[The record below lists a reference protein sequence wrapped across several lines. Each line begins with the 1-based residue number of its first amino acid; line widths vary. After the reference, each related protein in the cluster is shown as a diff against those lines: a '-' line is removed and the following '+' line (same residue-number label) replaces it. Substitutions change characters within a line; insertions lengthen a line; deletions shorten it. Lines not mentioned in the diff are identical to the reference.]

1 MMNRLTTVSLTTS
14 LLLSSGYLFAD
25 DRSSNISI
33 DDSHINNIIAHSE
46 IAKTEFVVDLG
57 WDSKYV
63 SEGRNN
69 LDNGGL
75 YWATAAIQKEGVTVY
90 ATLERGD
97 TETYINWN
105 LGLEYRVAISDNIE
119 ASLGYQYLRE
129 FGDIDRSD
137 NELFASLSYSAVEW
151 LIPSIT
157 YTYSTEA
164 AGYFVEASL
173 HSCWPITEQLT
184 LTPYITQAFDFQYAT
199 EAHDGANHFQFGVE
213 AEYQLPGELVL
224 SGHIS
229 HIIAQEDIKL
239 EHSGDSA
246 DLNQTYMGLHLTW
259 SF

>member
-25 DRSSNISI
+25 DRSSDISV
-33 DDSHINNIIAHSE
+33 DDAHLNKIVANNEVA
-46 IAKTEFVVDLG
+46 ATEFMLDLG
-57 WDSKYV
+57 WDSRYI

-69 LDNGGL
+69 LDKGGI
-75 YWATAAIQKEGVTVY
+75 YWATAVYQYEHISLYAISGRADSEH
-90 ATLERGD
+90 
-97 TETYINWN
+97 YIEWN
-105 LGLEYRVAISDNIE
+105 LGLEYGITLSDNLAGAVGYQRIE
-119 ASLGYQYLRE
+119 AY
-129 FGDIDRSD
+129 GDERCSD
-137 NELFASLSYSAVEW
+137 NEFFAYLEYTALDWLTPSLS
-151 LIPSIT
+151 

-164 AGYFVEASL
+164 GGYFVEASL
-173 HSCWPITEQLT
+173 HSNWSLSDSITV
-184 LTPYITQAFDFQYAT
+184 TPYITQAFDFQYAT